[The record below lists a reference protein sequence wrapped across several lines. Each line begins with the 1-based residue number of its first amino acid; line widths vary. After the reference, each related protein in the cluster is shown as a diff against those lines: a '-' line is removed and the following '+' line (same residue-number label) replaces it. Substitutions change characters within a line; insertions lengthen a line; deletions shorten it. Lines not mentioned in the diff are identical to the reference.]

1 MKWFKHDSG
10 ANMDGKLQEVLLD
23 YGLEGYG
30 LYFYCLE
37 LISAKIEKENVSFK
51 LEHDARIIA
60 RNTGSTAQKVQDIMN
75 RFVELGLFEVDNGQ
89 ITCFKMASRLDQSM
103 TSNPAM
109 RQIIN
114 QIKINHDDSA
124 KSHDPVMIA
133 SSKSVTESCK
143 TRLDKTRLDKNKVP
157 YQLIVDLF
165 HSRLPELSSIKIISD
180 KRKRSIKRLF
190 DYDAKHNVLE
200 WWDQYFTFIRQSD
213 FLMGRVETQ
222 NQNHATWKCDFEFLI
237 NLDNFI
243 KIIEGK
249 YK

>member
-75 RFVELGLFEVDNGQ
+75 RFVELELFEVDN
-89 ITCFKMASRLDQSM
+89 TCFKMASRLDQSM

-109 RQIIN
+109 RSIIN
-114 QIKINHDDSA
+114 QIKLNHDEPA
-124 KSHDPVMIA
+124 KSHDPVMIE
-133 SSKSVTESCK
+133 SSEPMTESAK
-143 TRLDKTRLDKNKVP
+143 PMQDKIRLDKNRIKTP
-157 YQLIVDLF
+157 YQLIVDGY
-165 HSRLPELSSIKIISD
+165 HSRLPELQGVKILTD
-180 KRKRSIKRLF
+180 KRKRLIKRLF
-190 DYDAKHNVLE
+190 DFDTKHKSID
-200 WWDQYFTFIRQSD
+200 WWIGYFDYIKQSD
-213 FLMGRVETQ
+213 HLMGRIERQ
-222 NQNHATWKCDFEFLI
+222 GPHANWKADLEWVCDI
-237 NLDNFI
+237 NNFA
-243 KIIEGK
+243 KIIDGK
-249 YK
+249 YHL